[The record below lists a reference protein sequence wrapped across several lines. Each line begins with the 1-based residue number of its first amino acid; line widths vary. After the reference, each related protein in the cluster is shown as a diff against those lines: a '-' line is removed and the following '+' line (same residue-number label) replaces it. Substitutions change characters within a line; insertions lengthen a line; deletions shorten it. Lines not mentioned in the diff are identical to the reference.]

1 MSSSDSSSTLDYT
14 AFDEEFD
21 MVEKE
26 NEDTVLALHT
36 HNNKRPKRGGSVV
49 GHAKLHREWTHA
61 QLLRRAPDQSRAVVP
76 SPVSDGDKVVQV
88 HCRGGV
94 VS

>member
-49 GHAKLHREWTHA
+49 GHAKLH
-61 QLLRRAPDQSRAVVP
+61 
-76 SPVSDGDKVVQV
+76 
-88 HCRGGV
+88 
-94 VS
+94 